1 LSRARRCPKQDG
13 DGEEKVMKIRMFIAL
28 ALTLLAVSA
37 CVVEPVG
44 GGGYYRGGYSGGGY
58 YHGGGYERGV
68 WRG

>member
-1 LSRARRCPKQDG
+1 MNMRL
-13 DGEEKVMKIRMFIAL
+13 FLAL

-44 GGGYYRGGYSGGGY
+44 GGYYRGGGHYGGGHEY
-58 YHGGGYERGV
+58 GRGV